1 MNRRNAFW
9 RHGPNII
16 SALRIFGSVGLL
28 FCKPAGAA
36 FWAIYALCGI
46 SDMADGWLARKFHAE
61 TKAGAILDSV
71 ADLSF
76 VVCCAIRLLPLL
88 SIPSWLWIWAGII
101 VVIKIVNPVWA
112 LVVFK
117 RFCFPHTVANKL
129 TGFLLFLVV
138 PTFFW
143 TVIPVAVVAVVA
155 TFAAIQ
161 EGRVLGDGKYVTNE
175 QMNDKRFLKMIGK

>member
-1 MNRRNAFW
+1 MNQRVAFW
-9 RHGPNII
+9 RHGPNVI
-16 SALRIFGSVGLL
+16 SVLRIIGVLGLL

-46 SDMADGWLARKFHAE
+46 SDMADGWLARKLHAE

-101 VVIKIVNPVWA
+101 VVIKIVNQVSA
-112 LVVFK
+112 LAVFK

-129 TGFLLFLVV
+129 TGFLLFLAV

-143 TVIPVAVVAVVA
+143 TVIPVAVVSAIA

-175 QMNDKRFLKMIGK
+175 QMNDKHFLKVIGK

>member
-1 MNRRNAFW
+1 MNRRIAFW
-9 RHGPNII
+9 RHGPNVI
-16 SALRIFGSVGLL
+16 SALRIIGALGLL

-46 SDMADGWLARKFHAE
+46 SDMVDGWMARRLHAE
-61 TKAGAILDSV
+61 TRAGSILDSV

-101 VVIKIVNPVWA
+101 IVIKIVNQVWA

-129 TGFLLFLVV
+129 TGFLLFLAV
-138 PTFFW
+138 PTLFR
-143 TVIPVAVVAVVA
+143 TVIPVAVVAAVA

-161 EGRVLGDGKYVTNE
+161 EGRVQGDGQPEKSR
-175 QMNDKRFLKMIGK
+175 KCIHK